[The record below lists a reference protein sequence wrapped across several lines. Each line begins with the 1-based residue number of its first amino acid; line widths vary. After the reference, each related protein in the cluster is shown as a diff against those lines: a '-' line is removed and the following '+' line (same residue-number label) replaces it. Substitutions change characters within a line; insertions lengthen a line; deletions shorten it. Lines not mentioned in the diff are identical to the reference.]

1 MCMKSYIKIC
11 GISSLEQIKV
21 AEKYR
26 ALWYGLVFFKKSP
39 RNISF
44 EKAELL
50 VKEAP
55 KSIYPVAVTVN
66 ANEDIIKKIVDIG
79 ITNIQLHGNETV
91 EFCEYLK
98 QKFNVKI
105 FKGIGLEKEE
115 DIIKAKKYNHVVDWV
130 IFDKKDDFMFGGTG
144 KNFNWNIL
152 SKVDINLNYII
163 SGGLTHKNVLKALTL
178 TKAKGVDVS
187 SGVEKEY
194 GLKSNELISKF
205 CNSVKL
211 YER

>member
-1 MCMKSYIKIC
+1 MKSYIKIC

-21 AEKYR
+21 AEKYK

-44 EKAELL
+44 EKAEIL
-50 VKEAP
+50 VKQAP

-105 FKGIGLEKEE
+105 FKGIGLEK
-115 DIIKAKKYNHVVDWV
+115 KR
-130 IFDKKDDFMFGGTG
+130 
-144 KNFNWNIL
+144 IL
-152 SKVDINLNYII
+152 
-163 SGGLTHKNVLKALTL
+163 
-178 TKAKGVDVS
+178 
-187 SGVEKEY
+187 
-194 GLKSNELISKF
+194 
-205 CNSVKL
+205 
-211 YER
+211 

>member
-1 MCMKSYIKIC
+1 
-11 GISSLEQIKV
+11 
-21 AEKYR
+21 
-26 ALWYGLVFFKKSP
+26 
-39 RNISF
+39 
-44 EKAELL
+44 
-50 VKEAP
+50 
-55 KSIYPVAVTVN
+55 
-66 ANEDIIKKIVDIG
+66 
-79 ITNIQLHGNETV
+79 
-91 EFCEYLK
+91 
-98 QKFNVKI
+98 
-105 FKGIGLEKEE
+105 
-115 DIIKAKKYNHVVDWV
+115 
-130 IFDKKDDFMFGGTG
+130 MFGGTG

-163 SGGLTHKNVLKALTL
+163 SGGLNHKNVLKALTL